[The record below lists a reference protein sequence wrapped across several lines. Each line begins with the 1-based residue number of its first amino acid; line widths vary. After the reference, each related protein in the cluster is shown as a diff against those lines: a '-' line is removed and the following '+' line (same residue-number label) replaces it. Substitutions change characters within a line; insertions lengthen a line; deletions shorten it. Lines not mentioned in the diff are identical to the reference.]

1 MKDTDL
7 WSAVDDYLEEQLVPE
22 EDEFQFALAACDAA
36 GLPAIAVS
44 TPQGKLLHLLA
55 RMTGAK
61 RVLEVGTLGGYST
74 LWLARALPPEGR
86 LVTLELD
93 AKHAVVAR
101 ANFARAG
108 FADAI
113 ELREGPA
120 LESLAA
126 LHAEGGAPFDLVFVD
141 ADKPNNPR
149 YLEWALEL
157 TRRGSVIVLD
167 NVVREGAVLDATS
180 DNPAVRGTRE
190 AIAFVGTHPRLSAT
204 ALQTVGAKGYDGFLL
219 ALVTADA

>member
-1 MKDTDL
+1 MHDTSL

-22 EDEFQFALAACDAA
+22 EDELQAALAACDAA

-44 TPQGKLLHLLA
+44 TPQGKLLHLFA
-55 RMTGAK
+55 RMIGAK

-74 LWLARALPPEGR
+74 LWLARALPPDGR
-86 LVTLELD
+86 VVTLELD
-93 AKHAVVAR
+93 AKHARVAR
-101 ANFARAG
+101 ENFARAG
-108 FADAI
+108 VADRI

-126 LHAEGGAPFDLVFVD
+126 LHAEGVPPFDLVFVD
-141 ADKPNNPR
+141 ADKPNNPG
-149 YLEWALEL
+149 YLEWAVKL

-167 NVVREGAVLDATS
+167 NVVREGGVLDAAS
-180 DNPAVRGTRE
+180 DNAAVRGTRA
-190 AIAFVGTHPRLSAT
+190 AIEFVAAHPRLSAT
-204 ALQTVGAKGYDGFLL
+204 AIQTVGAKGYDGFLL